1 MKKLTKVISLL
12 AVMLMILS
20 LLSGC
25 ITVNN
30 PAPEDNT
37 TVEEKVAE
45 QADKVEQ
52 NTENATQ
59 QNTDNANQQTQNAG
73 GNNAEG
79 IGEEAALDIA
89 LKDAGFSKS
98 DVSNTWVELDMDD
111 GRMEYDVKFYNGT
124 TEYEYSIDAGNGT
137 ILSKD
142 IDND

>member
-1 MKKLTKVISLL
+1 MRKFTKIISLL

-37 TVEEKVAE
+37 TVEEKVDE

-98 DVSNTWVELDMDD
+98 DVSNPWVELDMDD
-111 GRMEYDVKFYNGT
+111 GRMEYDVKFYDGT

-137 ILSKD
+137 ILSKE